1 MVSLD
6 DAVIARLDIEGECF
20 EILIDPDAAQRFKEG
35 EDVPLLD
42 HLAIDTVFKDS
53 KKGEKA
59 SEAKIDKI
67 FSTREL
73 LKIVERIIRE
83 GDIQLTTEQRKQMQ
97 EKKRKQIVASI
108 ARNSINPQTKTP
120 HPPQRIELA
129 MKEAK
134 VLIDPFKSV
143 ELQVPL
149 VLEKLR
155 PIIPIRFEKIKVA
168 VKLAGVNYGKTYGEI
183 SKFGNI
189 LKDEWQSDGSW
200 IGVVEIPAGLQTEF
214 FDLLNKKTKGEVE
227 TKIIK

>member
-35 EDVPLLD
+35 DDVPLLD

-53 KKGEKA
+53 KKGDKA
-59 SEAKIDKI
+59 SETKIDKI
-67 FSTREL
+67 FGTREL
-73 LKIVERIIRE
+73 SKIVERILRE
-83 GDIQLTTEQRKQMQ
+83 GEIQLTTEQRKQMQ

-134 VLIDPFKSV
+134 VLIDPFKPV
-143 ELQVPL
+143 DLQVPL

-155 PIIPIRFEKIKVA
+155 PIIPIRFEKIKIA
-168 VKLAGVNYGKTYGEI
+168 VKLAGVHYGKTYGDI
-183 SKFGNI
+183 TKYGNI
-189 LKDEWQSDGSW
+189 LKEEWQSDGSW
-200 IGVVEIPAGLQTEF
+200 IGVVEIPAGMQTEF
-214 FDLLNKKTKGEVE
+214 FDILNKKTKGEVE